1 MVYLKPITNPFLVA
15 SKIEKNMIPIET
27 NPFKKNIQ
35 LTDDDLE
42 EIDYNQSIRNNQTDL
57 TDEQRKELFEEPEMQ
72 TMNALKAVVG
82 YVPTDEKRYCR
93 FYNPITNGCF
103 KGSKCL
109 LLHAPEIE
117 GINIYHLL

>member
-1 MVYLKPITNPFLVA
+1 MVACKTEKDIVA
-15 SKIEKNMIPIET
+15 IDT
-27 NPFKKNIQ
+27 NPFKQNNQ
-35 LTDDDLE
+35 LIDDDLDG
-42 EIDYNQSIRNNQTDL
+42 IDNNQSIRNNQFDI

-93 FYNPITNGCF
+93 YYNPITNGCF

-109 LLHAPEIE
+109 LLHAPAIE
-117 GINIYHLL
+117 GINVNHILYFNYYKIYL